1 MKLSIELTLT
11 PLKNDFIPSIKLFIK
26 QLRGLGFDIIENPLS
41 TQIYGDFDLIMNKL
55 VPLVKKTFAKEES
68 IMLHL
73 KMVKG
78 DRSQYKPDF

>member
-55 VPLVKKTFAKEES
+55 VPLIKKTFDKEES

>member
-11 PLKNDFIPSIKLFIK
+11 PLKNDFIVSIKSFIK
-26 QLRGLGFDIIENPLS
+26 HLRGLGFDIIENPLS

-55 VPLVKKTFAKEES
+55 VPLIKKTFDEEES

>member
-11 PLKNDFIPSIKLFIK
+11 PLKNDFIASIKLFIK
-26 QLRGLGFDIIENPLS
+26 QLRGLGFDIKENPLS

-55 VPLVKKTFAKEES
+55 VPLIKKTFDEEES

-78 DRSQYKPDF
+78 DRSKYKPDF

>member
-11 PLKNDFIPSIKLFIK
+11 PLKNDFIPSVKLFIK
-26 QLRGLGFDIIENPLS
+26 HLRGLGFDIIENPLS

-55 VPLVKKTFAKEES
+55 VQLIKKTFDEEES

>member
-11 PLKNDFIPSIKLFIK
+11 PLKNDFVASIKLFIK
-26 QLRGLGFDIIENPLS
+26 QLRGLGFDIKENPLS

-55 VPLVKKTFAKEES
+55 VPLIKKTFDEEES

-78 DRSQYKPDF
+78 DRSKYKSDF

>member
-11 PLKNDFIPSIKLFIK
+11 PLKNDFIPTIKLFIK

-41 TQIYGDFDLIMNKL
+41 TQIYGDFDLIMDKL
-55 VPLVKKTFAKEES
+55 VPLIKKTFNEEES

>member
-11 PLKNDFIPSIKLFIK
+11 PLKSDFIASIKIFIK
-26 QLRGLGFDIIENPLS
+26 QLRGLRFDIKENPLS

-55 VPLVKKTFAKEES
+55 VPLIKKTFDKEES

>member
-11 PLKNDFIPSIKLFIK
+11 PLKNDFVASIKLFIK

-55 VPLVKKTFAKEES
+55 VPLIKKTFDEEES

>member
-11 PLKNDFIPSIKLFIK
+11 PLKSDFIASIKIFIK
-26 QLRGLGFDIIENPLS
+26 QLRGLGFDIKENPLS

-55 VPLVKKTFAKEES
+55 VPLIKKTFNEEES

>member
-11 PLKNDFIPSIKLFIK
+11 PLKNDFIPSVKLFIK

-41 TQIYGDFDLIMNKL
+41 TQTYGDFDLIMNKL
-55 VPLVKKTFAKEES
+55 VPLIKKTFDEEES

>member
-11 PLKNDFIPSIKLFIK
+11 PLKSDFIASIKIFIK
-26 QLRGLGFDIIENPLS
+26 QLRGLGFDIKENPLS

-55 VPLVKKTFAKEES
+55 VPLIKKTFAKEES
-68 IMLHL
+68 IMLNL

-78 DRSQYKPDF
+78 DRSKYKPDF

>member
-55 VPLVKKTFAKEES
+55 VPLIKKTFNEEES

>member
-11 PLKNDFIPSIKLFIK
+11 PLKNDFIASIKLFIK
-26 QLRGLGFDIIENPLS
+26 QLRGLGFDIKENPLS

-55 VPLVKKTFAKEES
+55 VPLIKKTFDEEES

>member
-11 PLKNDFIPSIKLFIK
+11 PLKNDFIISIKSFIK
-26 QLRGLGFDIIENPLS
+26 QLRGLGFDIKENPLS

-55 VPLVKKTFAKEES
+55 VPLIKKTFDEEKS
-68 IMLHL
+68 IILYL

-78 DRSQYKPDF
+78 DRSKYKPDF

>member
-11 PLKNDFIPSIKLFIK
+11 PLKNDFIPSVELFIK

-55 VPLVKKTFAKEES
+55 VPLIKKTFDEEES

>member
-41 TQIYGDFDLIMNKL
+41 TQIYGDFDLIMDKL
-55 VPLVKKTFAKEES
+55 VPLIKKTFNEEES